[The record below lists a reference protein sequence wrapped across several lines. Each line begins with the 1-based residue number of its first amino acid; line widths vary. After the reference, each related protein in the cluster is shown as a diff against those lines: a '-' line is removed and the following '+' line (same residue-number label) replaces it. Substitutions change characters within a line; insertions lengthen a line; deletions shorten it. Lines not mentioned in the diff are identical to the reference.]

1 MNLYAIH
8 LECLLVS
15 WGIIILLVDAFVP
28 IKSGR
33 TVGYMAAGFVAVA
46 LVYSFML
53 QPVDVNPLVK
63 DPDVFFGGMYR
74 FDSFALFFKRLF
86 LLALTMVLVMTAEFS
101 ERLESG
107 AAEFYALLMFCTT
120 GMLILASVNDFI
132 LLFVALEL
140 VTITFYV
147 LASYLRR
154 QVASLEAGTKYLIL
168 GALSSGFTL
177 YGIAFV
183 FGTTGTT
190 NFDKLAE
197 VLRGT
202 TASETLAPPFVLG
215 MLLVLTGLG
224 FKVASVPFQIWVP
237 DVYQGAP
244 TPVTAFLAV
253 GSKAAGFALLL
264 RVLFAGLLPVQ
275 GTWTMLLLVLAAAT
289 LLYGNLGA
297 IPQRNIKR
305 LLGYSSIGHAGYM
318 LMGIAAVIALGVG
331 AVLFYLGQYAFTVL
345 CAFLAIVAV
354 TNATGSDEI
363 STFSGLGKRS
373 PILGLALFLAM
384 MSLAGVP
391 PLSGFFGKFQLF
403 AAVINRA
410 RTDWHYY
417 VLAGI
422 GAAAVVISLYFYLGV
437 GKAIYLQDVED
448 PAKAGPITVSKPLRA
463 ALYGCMAAMIGLGIF
478 QRPLVDAAI
487 QAAKVFGLR

>member
-1 MNLYAIH
+1 MTLEQIQPFYAIQ
-8 LECLLVS
+8 LECLLAI
-15 WGIIILLVDAFVP
+15 WGIIILLVEAFKPVP
-28 IKSGR
+28 NKR
-33 TVGYMAAGFVAVA
+33 TIGYMAAGFVAMAFLFSFA
-46 LVYSFML
+46 LRPMEGT
-53 QPVDVNPLVK
+53 
-63 DPDVFFGGMYR
+63 FFHGMYR
-74 FDSFALFFKRLF
+74 FDAFALYFKRLF
-86 LLALTMVLVMTAEFS
+86 LLALAMVLVMSAEFS
-101 ERLESG
+101 DRIETSV
-107 AAEFYALLMFCTT
+107 AEFYALLMFCAA
-120 GMLILASVNDFI
+120 GMLILASANDFI

-147 LASYLRR
+147 LASYQRR

-168 GALSSGFTL
+168 GALSSGFTV
-177 YGIAFV
+177 YGIAYI

-190 NFDKLAE
+190 NFDSLSHQLS
-197 VLRGT
+197 VISGQP
-202 TASETLAPPFVLG
+202 TAAFTFG

-224 FKVASVPFQIWVP
+224 FKIASVPFQVWVP

-275 GTWTMLLLVLAAAT
+275 GTWAMLLLVLSAAT

-318 LMGIAAVIALGVG
+318 LMGIAAVNAMGAG
-331 AVLFYLGQYAFTVL
+331 AVMFYLGQYAFTNL

-354 TNATGSDEI
+354 TNATHSDEI
-363 STFSGLGKRS
+363 SDFSGLGKRS
-373 PILGLALFLAM
+373 PILGLALFLSM

-403 AAVINRA
+403 AAVIERA

-437 GKAIYLQDVED
+437 GRAIYLQEAKD
-448 PAKAGPITVSKPLRA
+448 PAKAGPIPVSGPMRV
-463 ALYGCMAAMIGLGIF
+463 ALYICMAAMLGLGIF

-487 QAAKVFGLR
+487 AASSSFGLR